1 MKKAVI
7 LIKYPFSFF
16 VQQSGAKC
24 LHIAAAAGH
33 VEVVRS
39 LLNKG
44 ESVDIK
50 TNVSIVLSCSNFRD
64 FLLYFCDT
72 K

>member
-1 MKKAVI
+1 MK
-7 LIKYPFSFF
+7 FF
-16 VQQSGAKC
+16 FCTQQSGAKC

-50 TNVSIVLSCSNFRD
+50 TNVSIALFCQNFHD
-64 FLLYFCDT
+64 FFVIIL
-72 K
+72 